1 MSKRRAPDPPVE
13 PEDSDDSDELDEQG
27 QWAVGQG
34 QQADGSLFVARVNQ
48 GATRLAGLGTF
59 QDRVNISVDF
69 QTANETGM
77 PEAAESRALEQLE
90 ERLLAALEHDG
101 SGVLVA
107 VLTGGGGRE
116 FVFYVKDV
124 PGLAA
129 RLAKVG
135 RATDDY
141 ALHCHVEPDP
151 SWRFMRQFLGESDAA
166 DA

>member
-1 MSKRRAPDPPVE
+1 MSKRRVPDPPVDPAGDPDAE
-13 PEDSDDSDELDEQG
+13 SDEG
-27 QWAVGQG
+27 SWAVGQG
-34 QQADGSLFVARVNQ
+34 TQADGSLVIARINQ
-48 GATRLAGLGTF
+48 GATRLAALGTF

-77 PEAAESRALEQLE
+77 PEAAETFALEQLE
-90 ERLLAALEHDG
+90 ERLLGALERDG

-116 FVFYVKDV
+116 FVFYIKDV

-135 RATDDY
+135 RAT
-141 ALHCHVEPDP
+141 E
-151 SWRFMRQFLGESDAA
+151 E
-166 DA
+166 